1 MAMAMLAPTALAAT
15 PATPVAKK
23 EVVES
28 ASLTIQF
35 HRESNFRRAGQRIRR
50 GRVGG
55 VRMFT
60 RTDEEGSAVQKIPDI
75 SVRSVVTEM
84 KKGYGAFGGG
94 ATLEKSKLDLSQSTS
109 RVQQQ
114 VGCAQQGGINLDSKL
129 RFSLGFVCLYGALS
143 IQFVQFRL
151 GVCVDRGVFVGN
163 GTYVMD
169 FVSVAKAYRGVWFY
183 VCSWKSE
190 VVVVILETRI
200 LMEGVMEGMM
210 MVMTM
215 ITLVKMMVMM
225 VMRTRDCLEGVLQSL
240 RYSL

>member
-1 MAMAMLAPTALAAT
+1 MAMAMLSPTALAAT

-55 VRMFT
+55 ARMFT

-114 VGCAQQGGINLDSKL
+114 VGCAQQGGINFDSEL
-129 RFSLGFVCLYGALS
+129 RFSLGFVCLHGALC
-143 IQFVQFRL
+143 IQFWSVPPWGLRRPW
-151 GVCVDRGVFVGN
+151 GFVGK
-163 GTYVMD
+163 GIYVMD

-200 LMEGVMEGMM
+200 SMEGVMEGMM

-225 VMRTRDCLEGVLQSL
+225 VMRTRDCLEDVLQSL
-240 RYSL
+240 RYSV

>member
-1 MAMAMLAPTALAAT
+1 MAMATLSPTALAAT

-35 HRESNFRRAGQRIRR
+35 HRELNFRRAGQRIRR

-114 VGCAQQGGINLDSKL
+114 VGCAQQGGINLAWNWGFRWGSCVCMVL
-129 RFSLGFVCLYGALS
+129 YPSSLFCSVLGFESTLGFCGKWNICNGFCVCG
-143 IQFVQFRL
+143 
-151 GVCVDRGVFVGN
+151 
-163 GTYVMD
+163 
-169 FVSVAKAYRGVWFY
+169 
-183 VCSWKSE
+183 
-190 VVVVILETRI
+190 
-200 LMEGVMEGMM
+200 
-210 MVMTM
+210 
-215 ITLVKMMVMM
+215 
-225 VMRTRDCLEGVLQSL
+225 
-240 RYSL
+240 